1 MRSLC
6 IKSGTRELLRERFPQ
21 LAGARAYSHYRT
33 QAVTFLPPP
42 PDQWPAQPVSIDR
55 IVFPQYVA
63 GAETRLVPL
72 SRAEAM
78 ELLLAQSLNQ
88 RLHGAEGIAATARLL
103 RQAGCYRLTVG
114 DLDAA
119 LELLMRES

>member
-1 MRSLC
+1 
-6 IKSGTRELLRERFPQ
+6 
-21 LAGARAYSHYRT
+21 
-33 QAVTFLPPP
+33 
-42 PDQWPAQPVSIDR
+42 
-55 IVFPQYVA
+55 
-63 GAETRLVPL
+63 
-72 SRAEAM
+72 M